1 MTDTR
6 MQPKQ
11 KNKFHRECRFVF
23 LYFWVFVLLDFGFF
37 GILDF
42 WFFGFYT
49 AKPKMKNKQ
58 NTKNNRNTKNNK
70 TVPAFSVNL
79 WFLVSGPG
87 VVPDRRNQGSNSIP
101 LEKHKFAGGG
111 RCFTGDGLSCGGG
124 GGAVTIYIYICI
136 DLCVCIYI
144 HI

>member
-23 LYFWVFVLLDFGFF
+23 LYFWVFLLDFGFF

-58 NTKNNRNTKNNK
+58 NTKNNRNTINNK

-79 WFLVSGPG
+79 WFFGFGSRCGSGQTKSG
-87 VVPDRRNQGSNSIP
+87 LKLDTSGKAQIRRWGAVFYRGWSVM
-101 LEKHKFAGGG
+101 
-111 RCFTGDGLSCGGG
+111 RGGG
-124 GGAVTIYIYICI
+124 G
-136 DLCVCIYI
+136 
-144 HI
+144 